1 MNKRLTFGCLASLM
15 ALAIPGAALADGQDD
30 AREDGLRSCVRT
42 TQIRNTRV
50 IDDQN
55 ILFYMRG
62 STVYHV
68 TLPRRCPGL
77 RREGRFSYRTTS
89 GNLCHLDT
97 ITVLYS
103 GATGLDPGASCGLGY
118 FREVTSEDA
127 EALIEGLPKDQEAK
141 PLPPADPEDMT
152 EGEAKEPEIS

>member
-1 MNKRLTFGCLASLM
+1 MNKILTFACLASLT
-15 ALAIPGAALADGQDD
+15 ALAFPGAALAGGQEDVSDG
-30 AREDGLRSCVRT
+30 EVRSCIRT
-42 TQIRNTRV
+42 PQIRNTKV
-50 IDDQN
+50 IDDRN

-68 TLPRRCPGL
+68 TLSRRCPGL
-77 RREGRFSYRTTS
+77 RREGRFSYRTST

-118 FREVTSEDA
+118 FRKVTKEDA
-127 EALIEGLPKDQEAK
+127 EALIEGLQKDPEAK

-152 EGEAKEPEIS
+152 EGERKEPEIS